1 MNEPPIGLHD
11 DVKTSV
17 ANFLGKIKSSR
28 IGKEWSS
35 LFVDNGID
43 ASSLL
48 PYSNVTLPWMR
59 QGGENDVLSEPE
71 AYAFTLRVMVW
82 HVATWYCDK
91 AEQEG
96 GGGAGQQEKNRRV
109 AIALSRYCAYL
120 VVSAP
125 ELLPGPTVQ
134 TKEVFD
140 DAEDRVRE
148 VMLRTPPRTDCCD
161 GFGKIARTL
170 Q

>member
-48 PYSNVTLPWMR
+48 HSL
-59 QGGENDVLSEPE
+59 
-71 AYAFTLRVMVW
+71 
-82 HVATWYCDK
+82 
-91 AEQEG
+91 
-96 GGGAGQQEKNRRV
+96 
-109 AIALSRYCAYL
+109 
-120 VVSAP
+120 
-125 ELLPGPTVQ
+125 
-134 TKEVFD
+134 
-140 DAEDRVRE
+140 
-148 VMLRTPPRTDCCD
+148 
-161 GFGKIARTL
+161 
-170 Q
+170 

>member
-1 MNEPPIGLHD
+1 
-11 DVKTSV
+11 
-17 ANFLGKIKSSR
+17 
-28 IGKEWSS
+28 
-35 LFVDNGID
+35 
-43 ASSLL
+43 
-48 PYSNVTLPWMR
+48 MR

-71 AYAFTLRVMVW
+71 ACAFTLRVMVW

-125 ELLPGPTVQ
+125 ELLPGPTDQ

-140 DAEDRVRE
+140 DAEDRVR
-148 VMLRTPPRTDCCD
+148 
-161 GFGKIARTL
+161 
-170 Q
+170 